1 MSPGLLAGRGDHRV
15 RLAAMTRLM
24 IEKMRN
30 QNAARRAHLSS
41 GGYAEPHL
49 IFLQPTVGD
58 AGRSVGNAGIG
69 RTN

>member
-1 MSPGLLAGRGDHRV
+1 VSPGLLAGRGDHRV
-15 RLAAMTRLM
+15 RLAAMMRLM
-24 IEKMRN
+24 IEKMGD
-30 QNAARRAHLSS
+30 QDAARRAHLASDR
-41 GGYAEPHL
+41 YTEPRL